1 MCSGLYL
8 LILYSS
14 ISAHSLS
21 LLVTITFVYYVSE
34 SVSIL
39 YVPSFVLF
47 FRFHMQMI
55 SCILSFSDLLHLVW
69 YPLGPLMLL
78 QTEIFHSLLGL
89 SIYNL
94 GASQVAQRWRI
105 CQCRRCKRPGFNP
118 RVGKI
123 PWRRKWQP
131 TPVFL
136 PGDSHGQRGLAGCSP
151 WGSKES
157 DTTEYACTNAI

>member
-1 MCSGLYL
+1 MLYSKSLFLVYFMCSGLYL

-55 SCILSFSDLLHLVW
+55 SCILSFSDLLHLVSMISSRSTYVAANRNISFSLRSEYIQLRGFPGGSAVKNLPVQEVQETW
-69 YPLGPLMLL
+69 VQSPGREDPLEEGMTTHSSILAWRLPWTEGPGRL
-78 QTEIFHSLLGL
+78 
-89 SIYNL
+89 
-94 GASQVAQRWRI
+94 
-105 CQCRRCKRPGFNP
+105 
-118 RVGKI
+118 
-123 PWRRKWQP
+123 
-131 TPVFL
+131 
-136 PGDSHGQRGLAGCSP
+136 
-151 WGSKES
+151 
-157 DTTEYACTNAI
+157 